1 MTPARRGARLA
12 LALLVAAIAG
22 LAFSPSASAVEEVEY
37 ALEIGESLYSTGF
50 GEVACKYA
58 IEGKT
63 QEERPCEPPPFT
75 NKKLV
80 KLIPFA
86 EPGSEFVRF
95 ENGEGS
101 TKACNGLT
109 GICEVKLEE
118 EYSYV
123 EARFDEITPAF
134 SVHVVGEGE
143 VSCMVEA
150 FPQSCEEGDEF
161 EFEAGIL
168 VEPEPLE
175 GWEFAFFKNGTGSAV
190 ACSGQTKCSLTLEQD
205 STLEA
210 VFVPSMHALTV
221 TRGGTGTGTVTSEPL
236 GIGCGPSCSAKF
248 AEGTK
253 ITLKA
258 TPASGST
265 FAGWSGGGCSG
276 TAPCVVTIEE
286 AAIAVT
292 ATFAANPPPE
302 DGAVSLAS
310 SAKVRGGRA
319 RVRLTCSG
327 GFCHGT
333 LKLSARLRR
342 GSRPVVIGRTPFT
355 LASGESAVIP
365 VKLSAAA
372 QRLVRKSGVLQA
384 RTSGSGVVAGP
395 VKLRLATR

>member
-1 MTPARRGARLA
+1 MTPAWRGARLV
-12 LALLVAAIAG
+12 LTLLVVAVAG
-22 LAFSPSASAVEEVEY
+22 FAFSPSASAVEEVEY
-37 ALEIGESLYSTGF
+37 ALEIGESPNSTGF
-50 GEVACKYA
+50 GEVACKYP

-109 GICEVKLEE
+109 GACEVKLEE

-123 EARFDEITPAF
+123 EARFDEVTPSLTIGTSGAGA
-134 SVHVVGEGE
+134 VECE
-143 VSCMVEA
+143 VEA
-150 FPQSCEEGDEF
+150 SLPESCEDEF
-161 EFEAGIL
+161 EFETQVTL
-168 VEPEPLE
+168 VPEPEA
-175 GWEFAFFKNGTGSAV
+175 GWEFASFKNGTGSASK
-190 ACSGQTKCSLTLEQD
+190 CSGLTKPCTVILEQD

-210 VFVPSMHALTV
+210 SFVPATRPLTISKA
-221 TRGGTGTGTVTSEPL
+221 GTGLGTVTSEPL
-236 GIGCGPSCSAKF
+236 GIGCGSSCSAKF

-253 ITLKA
+253 ITLQA

-276 TAPCVVTIEE
+276 TAPCVITIEE
-286 AAIAVT
+286 AAVAVT
-292 ATFAANPPPE
+292 ATFAANPPPQ
-302 DGAVSLAS
+302 DGVVSLAPR
-310 SAKVRGGRA
+310 AKVRGGRA

-327 GFCHGT
+327 GLCHGT
-333 LKLSARLRR
+333 LKLTARLRR
-342 GSRPVVIGRTPFT
+342 GGRPMVIGRTPFT
-355 LASGESAVIP
+355 LAAGESAVVP

-372 QRLVRKSGVLQA
+372 QRQLGKVRSLRAGAGGPGV
-384 RTSGSGVVAGP
+384 TTGV
-395 VKLRLATR
+395 VKLRS